1 MDSYDGDEHFRRA
14 VESEPQEH
22 VPSQVDTQRTRVMPA
37 SAPHV
42 PEGQPAASA
51 MDAPTEAMQVPAL
64 SVTENIED
72 QVDPEP
78 PAHTEEPAGGFQ
90 AELDEN
96 LSYTLPSSELLVRGA
111 PHKTRSAV
119 NDQVVQALRQVF
131 AEFNVDA
138 QVTGFSRGPT
148 VTRYEVT
155 LGPGVKVDRLTNLS
169 KNIAYAVASAD
180 VRILRRFPENRQS
193 VLRFQTLTEKLSR
206 WETFFALALLSVTS
220 ILWLSVLVRMLKV
233 ATSLPT

>member
-1 MDSYDGDEHFRRA
+1 M
-14 VESEPQEH
+14 ESEPQED
-22 VPSQVDTQRTRVMPA
+22 VPTQVDTQRTRVMPA

-42 PEGQPAASA
+42 PEAQPASSA

-64 SVTENIED
+64 SVSENIED

-138 QVTGFSRGPT
+138 QVDRFLPRPNSD
-148 VTRYEVT
+148 T
-155 LGPGVKVDRLTNLS
+155 LRSHLG
-169 KNIAYAVASAD
+169 A
-180 VRILRRFPENRQS
+180 RREG
-193 VLRFQTLTEKLSR
+193 
-206 WETFFALALLSVTS
+206 
-220 ILWLSVLVRMLKV
+220 
-233 ATSLPT
+233 